1 MVLQLKEQDKQII
14 SKPEDVAELLRRL
27 LCLEDQLDQDKEHF
41 YCIHLDTRNRIKLI
55 ELVSLGILN
64 AALVHPREVFRR
76 AVLEGAAKL
85 LIAHNHP
92 SGQVEPSDADL
103 EITKKLRQA
112 GDILGIPLVDHL
124 IFTQTHHNSLC
135 ASTFL

>member
-1 MVLQLKEQDKQII
+1 MVLKLKEQDKQII
-14 SKPEDVAELLRRL
+14 SKPDDVADILRRL
-27 LCLEDQLDQDKEHF
+27 LRLEDQLDQDKEHF

-64 AALVHPREVFRR
+64 ASLVHPREVFRR
-76 AVLEGAAKL
+76 AILEGAAKI

-92 SGQVEPSDADL
+92 SGQVEPSNADL

-112 GDILGIPLVDHL
+112 GEILGIPVIDHL
-124 IFTQTHHNSLC
+124 IFTQHSHSSLRTS
-135 ASTFL
+135 ALL

>member
-1 MVLQLKEQDKQII
+1 MVLTLKEQDKKII
-14 SKPEDVAELLRRL
+14 NQPEDVAKILRRL
-27 LCLEDQLDQDKEHF
+27 LQLEDKFDQEKEHF

-64 AALVHPREVFRR
+64 ASLVHPREVFRR
-76 AVLEGAAKL
+76 AILEGAAKI

-124 IFTQTHHNSLC
+124 IFTQTYTNSLSVS
-135 ASTFL
+135 AFV